1 MEVIKY
7 GKRTTIVTFDEL
19 VNYKT
24 SVFIIECPKRIYI
37 IDTFCGTKSMN
48 EVIKIITNNED
59 KQIIVINTHSHWDHV
74 WGNSVFKD
82 EIIISC
88 KLTRKYIIE
97 NWDDEYSK
105 NKINIQ
111 GEAIQTLPNL
121 TFQGKISF
129 EEDGIEIFQAPG
141 HTKDSISIYD
151 RIENTLI
158 VGDNLEKPIIYVENE
173 DIQQYINTLKDYK
186 KFENSKIFASHALGL
201 NSADIDNTIDYL
213 EGLREKREFNFQDE
227 YVKKVHFSNRKY
239 VK

>member
-37 IDTFCGTKSMN
+37 IDTFGGTKSMN
-48 EVIKIITNNED
+48 EVMKIINNYAN

-88 KLTRKYIIE
+88 ELTKKYIIE
-97 NWDDEYSK
+97 NWNKEYSK
-105 NKINIQ
+105 NKKNIQ

-121 TFQGKISF
+121 TFEGKISF
-129 EEDGIEIFQAPG
+129 EEDGIQIFQTPG

-173 DIQQYINTLKDYK
+173 DI
-186 KFENSKIFASHALGL
+186 
-201 NSADIDNTIDYL
+201 
-213 EGLREKREFNFQDE
+213 
-227 YVKKVHFSNRKY
+227 
-239 VK
+239 